1 MTDAVFSMDGDI
13 ADVQTL
19 AGLCQATSSWL
30 MIDDAHGFGVLGEQG
45 AGLCQALKLSQQ
57 EVPILMATLGK
68 AVGVSGA
75 FVAGSEDLIE
85 TLIQQARSYIFTTAS
100 PPANA
105 AAVMQSIDIIRNES
119 WRRDKLQQLISYFRQ
134 QMTQQG
140 YRLMPS
146 DTAIQPLVIGDNHRA
161 LKLSQQLLE
170 QDILVTA
177 IRPPTVPENTA
188 RLRFTLSATHET
200 SDIDHLA
207 ATLGKIFKP

>member
-1 MTDAVFSMDGDI
+1 MDGDI

-45 AGLCQALKLSQQ
+45 AGLCQTLKLSQQ

-146 DTAIQPLVIGDNHRA
+146 DTAIQPLVIGDNHQA

-200 SDIDHLA
+200 SDIDHLV